1 MSLIKKIKA
10 IAEAL
15 DYHFFYDSGAGIES
29 AIANATI
36 ADDETIVF
44 AYLLSAT
51 SLSEGKESGQIGIFF
66 YRLTEFDF
74 GALENDAIQ
83 EETKKDAVRFL
94 MAVDKTNL
102 LTYSEPVSIS
112 RGWDALGAN
121 MTGVAITANFSE
133 VLGVSQCL
141 NQYYLL
147 PEIICE

>member
-1 MSLIKKIKA
+1 MSLIKKIKT

-15 DYHFFYDSGAGIES
+15 DFQFFYDSGQGIES
-29 AIANATI
+29 AIANANI
-36 ADDETIVF
+36 SDDETIVF

-51 SLSEGKESGQIGIFF
+51 SLSDGKESGQIGIFF
-66 YRLTEFDF
+66 YRLTDFDF

-102 LTYSEPVSIS
+102 LTYSDPVSIS

-121 MTGVAITANFSE
+121 MTGVAITSNFSE
-133 VLGVSQCL
+133 VVGVSQCL
-141 NQYYLL
+141 NQYYIL
-147 PEIICE
+147 PKIICE

>member
-15 DYHFFYDSGAGIES
+15 DYQFFYDSGAGIEHQIS
-29 AIANATI
+29 NATI
-36 ADDETIVF
+36 ADEETIVF

-51 SLSEGKESGQIGIFF
+51 SLSEGKESGQIGVFF

-133 VLGVSQCL
+133 VVGVSQCL
-141 NQYYLL
+141 NQYYIL

>member
-10 IAEAL
+10 IAGAL
-15 DYHFFYDSGAGIES
+15 DYQFFYDSGQGIES
-29 AIANATI
+29 AIANANI
-36 ADDETIVF
+36 SDDETVVF
-44 AYLLSAT
+44 AYLLST
-51 SLSEGKESGQIGIFF
+51 TTLSDGKESGQIGIFF

-102 LTYSEPVSIS
+102 LTYSDPVSIS

-121 MTGVAITANFSE
+121 MTGVAITSNFSE
-133 VLGVSQCL
+133 VVGVSQCL
-141 NQYYLL
+141 NQYYIL
-147 PEIICE
+147 PKIICE